1 MNKELR
7 ILYIE
12 DNADEREGLKEVLSD
27 QKVNGHT
34 MIIDCEPSFD
44 KAIEKSQNY
53 HIVILDLYKGDA
65 TNGGEELGSEIFKK
79 VRGAFFVPIVF
90 YSGNIAS
97 IKDLKSQV
105 VGVASKGGEIDDL
118 ISEIERLSK
127 HNLPF
132 LKESVHKYVEEEF
145 KKYFWDVVQK
155 ENDRFVPNADDYSLG
170 YMLLRNFAD
179 SLSKENIKKIIG
191 DDTINHEKVH
201 PMEFYIYPI
210 EKTKEFENG
219 EIIRR
224 KNSNDIFVILTP
236 SCDFVSGE
244 GRKRK
249 VEHVLL
255 VKSVSLEQ
263 TDEYK
268 KFSSIKKKRQEL
280 TDYATQIDK
289 LEQKGGDDVAIEK
302 LKKQREK
309 LELNITNMKA
319 SFSQFLNS
327 GKSDR
332 FFFLPGTP
340 FMSNRVID
348 FQDKTTADYSSLK
361 TDFERIAKLDSPFA
375 QSMTSSFIR
384 YYNRIGF
391 PDIDTDYVINHLE
404 L

>member
-1 MNKELR
+1 M
-7 ILYIE
+7 YIE
-12 DNADEREGLKEVLSD
+12 DNADEREGLKEVLSG

-97 IKDLKSQV
+97 IKNLKSQV

-201 PMEFYIYPI
+201 PMEFYIYP
-210 EKTKEFENG
+210 
-219 EIIRR
+219 
-224 KNSNDIFVILTP
+224 
-236 SCDFVSGE
+236 
-244 GRKRK
+244 
-249 VEHVLL
+249 
-255 VKSVSLEQ
+255 
-263 TDEYK
+263 
-268 KFSSIKKKRQEL
+268 
-280 TDYATQIDK
+280 
-289 LEQKGGDDVAIEK
+289 
-302 LKKQREK
+302 
-309 LELNITNMKA
+309 
-319 SFSQFLNS
+319 
-327 GKSDR
+327 
-332 FFFLPGTP
+332 
-340 FMSNRVID
+340 
-348 FQDKTTADYSSLK
+348 
-361 TDFERIAKLDSPFA
+361 
-375 QSMTSSFIR
+375 
-384 YYNRIGF
+384 
-391 PDIDTDYVINHLE
+391 
-404 L
+404 